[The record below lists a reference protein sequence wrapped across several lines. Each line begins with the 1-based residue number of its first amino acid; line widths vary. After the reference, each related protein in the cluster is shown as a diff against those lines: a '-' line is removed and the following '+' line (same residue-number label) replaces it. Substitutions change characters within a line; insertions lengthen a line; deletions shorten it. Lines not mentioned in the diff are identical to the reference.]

1 MCPRQ
6 NSMLLSMG
14 PATQHCQERLQ
25 TRDLEEKGATPWMP
39 PAHREAWMLDLV
51 M

>member
-25 TRDLEEKGATPWMP
+25 TRDLEEKGATRGCLLPTGKHGCWI
-39 PAHREAWMLDLV
+39 
-51 M
+51 